1 MTLGGAVLSG
11 WRMAGLA
18 LDSGA
23 ALTSLARAGAGR
35 GGDYRQRIRSAA
47 GGTGAGAVI
56 LSLVLPST
64 EARVSGGRMTIW
76 HGTFT
81 LGNTLAPL
89 DTFLALP
96 GWHKGAAWVN
106 GAHLGRYWP
115 AVGPQL
121 TLYVPA
127 QLLRPPPEVNTLV
140 LLEQVRT
147 SVVQWRC
154 CDQCSCVQDHC
165 PCISSSAT
173 AKTTCHVE
181 LVPEHQI
188 DGDTPLS

>member
-47 GGTGAGAVI
+47 GDTGAGAVI

-147 SVVQWRC
+147 SAVKRSIGSTTGC
-154 CDQCSCVQDHC
+154 T
-165 PCISSSAT
+165 IT
-173 AKTTCHVE
+173 EKTSTRAFSWFESGYYRLH
-181 LVPEHQI
+181 I
-188 DGDTPLS
+188 KDTIKTLC

>member
-1 MTLGGAVLSG
+1 MSISRTKSTRCHSRKGILGNVTLGGAVLSG

-23 ALTSLARAGAGR
+23 ALTSLARAGAAR
-35 GGDYRQRIRSAA
+35 GGDYKQRIRSAA
-47 GGTGAGAVI
+47 GDTGEVI
-56 LSLVLPST
+56 LSLILPSM

-106 GAHLGRYWP
+106 GAHLGRY
-115 AVGPQL
+115 
-121 TLYVPA
+121 
-127 QLLRPPPEVNTLV
+127 
-140 LLEQVRT
+140 
-147 SVVQWRC
+147 
-154 CDQCSCVQDHC
+154 
-165 PCISSSAT
+165 
-173 AKTTCHVE
+173 
-181 LVPEHQI
+181 
-188 DGDTPLS
+188 

>member
-1 MTLGGAVLSG
+1 M
-11 WRMAGLA
+11 
-18 LDSGA
+18 
-23 ALTSLARAGAGR
+23 
-35 GGDYRQRIRSAA
+35 
-47 GGTGAGAVI
+47 
-56 LSLVLPST
+56 
-64 EARVSGGRMTIW
+64 SGGRMTIW

-147 SVVQWRC
+147 SASK
-154 CDQCSCVQDHC
+154 SCIRRFVITEKA
-165 PCISSSAT
+165 PTRAFSWLKAAT
-173 AKTTCHVE
+173 TAFTFKT
-181 LVPEHQI
+181 Q
-188 DGDTPLS
+188 

>member
-35 GGDYRQRIRSAA
+35 GGDYRQTIRSAA
-47 GGTGAGAVI
+47 GDTGAGAVI

-147 SVVQWRC
+147 SALRATRVQ
-154 CDQCSCVQDHC
+154 
-165 PCISSSAT
+165 
-173 AKTTCHVE
+173 
-181 LVPEHQI
+181 
-188 DGDTPLS
+188 